1 MGSLAELTEQ
11 KHETSHGAG
20 GDMCEGTT
28 ARRADVACS
37 RPDVRPAAKAAK
49 KHGQKTTKKTMDRK
63 TLGKNHGQKT
73 AFKKR

>member
-49 KHGQKTTKKTMDRK
+49 KTQTE
-63 TLGKNHGQKT
+63 NH
-73 AFKKR
+73 